1 MVKKE
6 TTTSLRLSSE
16 KLADWRCQ
24 ANAANLSLSDWIRA
38 KVDSGEMTG
47 KPTPSR
53 QRETANY
60 ASVDPQLMG
69 ELGHLGNNLNQIG
82 RALNTANK
90 TGRQIDTVIVT
101 INLIAIEQEIARLL
115 PALAAA
121 PSLTRS
127 DETVRRTKARY
138 AAQRAAKAKARAD

>member
-1 MVKKE
+1 MAKKV
-6 TTTSLRLSSE
+6 TTTSLRLSPE
-16 KLADWRCQ
+16 KLADWRSQ
-24 ANAANLSLSDWIRA
+24 ADAANLSLSDWIRGKIEA
-38 KVDSGEMTG
+38 AEMTG

-69 ELGHLGNNLNQIG
+69 ELGHQGSNLNQIG
-82 RALNTANK
+82 RAINSANK
-90 TGRQIDTVIVT
+90 TGRHIDTVIVT
-101 INLIAIEQEIARLL
+101 INLIAIEQEISRLL

-127 DETVRRTKARY
+127 DETVQRTKARY